1 MKKYGKYLIF
11 SILVLLSF
19 YTTNKTASLV
29 RDQDPI
35 LKEIKTASIE
45 RKTDYVNAT
54 VTDDYIIPGMYG
66 SIHDGFDRMVVVSVD
81 RLIEWL
87 RCSQKEKRLRDYI
100 AGRRITVSF

>member
-35 LKEIKTASIE
+35 LKEIKMASIE
-45 RKTDYVNAT
+45 RKTDYVNA
-54 VTDDYIIPGMYG
+54 GG
-66 SIHDGFDRMVVVSVD
+66 
-81 RLIEWL
+81 
-87 RCSQKEKRLRDYI
+87 
-100 AGRRITVSF
+100 